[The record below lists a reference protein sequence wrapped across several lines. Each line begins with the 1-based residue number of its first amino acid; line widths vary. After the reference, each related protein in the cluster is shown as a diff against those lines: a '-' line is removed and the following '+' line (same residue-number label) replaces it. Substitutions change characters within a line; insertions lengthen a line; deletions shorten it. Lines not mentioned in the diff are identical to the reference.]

1 MNKSDINKGLDK
13 KGNPAGIDNIIKL
26 CFVNTTKS
34 WGGGERWHFENAVYA
49 SQQGFKVSIICSKN
63 SSLHDKTLKAG
74 IHCHP
79 VNITNL
85 SFINPFSLRN
95 LKQYFRKNGI
105 DAVVFNGPSDLKTAG
120 IAAMRAGVSLRIYRR
135 GLAKAPHRNIL
146 NRFLFSNV
154 VTDYIVNSKATAKAL
169 FSRSKPSQQ
178 ETAHV
183 HVLYNGIEPHPNIKN
198 PFSDQNKIVFGNASR
213 FVPQKGLHYL
223 LDMAFIL
230 KKSRTDFVVRIAGTG
245 PLEKA
250 LKEKASA
257 LDVHDVVEF
266 TGFVDD
272 VPAFMS
278 GIDVYVCTSIFE
290 GFGFSIAE
298 AMHAGKPIIG
308 FDVSSNPELVSD
320 QKTGYLVPAFD
331 VRQLTNKALVLM
343 ENKELR
349 RKFGNEGQRV
359 ALEKFNKIHQHEKFC
374 ELMIRLFGRAGLVS
388 SE

>member
-1 MNKSDINKGLDK
+1 VNNSNTNKGLDK
-13 KGNPAGIDNIIKL
+13 VGKPAGIDDTIKV

-34 WGGGERWHFENAVYA
+34 WGGGERWHFENAAYA
-49 SQQGFKVSIICSKN
+49 CQQGFKVSIICSKN
-63 SSLHDKTLKAG
+63 SRLHDKASQAG

-79 VNITNL
+79 INISNL
-85 SFINPFSLRN
+85 SFINPFTLQK

-120 IAAMRAGVSLRIYRR
+120 IAAMRAGVPLRIYRR
-135 GLAKAPHRNIL
+135 GLAKAPHRNVL

-169 FSRSKPSQQ
+169 FSKSGPSRQDNS
-178 ETAHV
+178 HV
-183 HVLYNGIEPHPNIKN
+183 HVLYNGIEPHPNIKY
-198 PFSDQNKIVFGNASR
+198 PSSYQDKIVFGNASR

-230 KKSRTDFVVRIAGTG
+230 KKSRTDFMVHIAGTG
-245 PLEKA
+245 PLEKT
-250 LKEKASA
+250 LKDKAST
-257 LDVHDVVEF
+257 LNVHDVVEF

-298 AMHAGKPIIG
+298 AMHAGKPVLG

-320 QKTGYLVPAFD
+320 QKTGSLVPAFD
-331 VRQLTNKALVLM
+331 VHQLTNKALVLM

-349 RKFGNEGQRV
+349 QKLGDEGQRV

-374 ELMIRLFGRAGLVS
+374 ELVKRLRDR
-388 SE
+388 